1 MEKRLLG
8 IILSILGVVGLVVAG
23 VYFMNSNGHEGR
35 NIKGIVMFGLL
46 GFIFFFAGISL
57 IRNTKDR
64 ET

>member
-8 IILSILGVVGLVVAG
+8 IILTLLGVVGLISAG
-23 VYFMNSNGHEGR
+23 IIFMNNTSGPK
-35 NIKGIVMFGLL
+35 NIKAIIFTGIL
-46 GFIFFFAGISL
+46 GAVFFSAGISL

>member
-8 IILSILGVVGLVVAG
+8 IILSILGVIGLIVAG
-23 VYFMNSNGHEGR
+23 IYFMNNGHEGR
-35 NIKGIVMFGLL
+35 NIKGIVVFGIL